1 MIGIQFVLLWLL
13 SGSKHCQLWPWK
25 PKYELLMSTSCQ
37 KIYPGFTL
45 NKVTW
50 LRPWKNGC
58 VHAVTI
64 NVWEIHR
71 GIYKACML
79 ECQILNGKF
88 WECCIIYAIRTEIYS
103 QCALLNN
110 LRWSLLHRQ
119 WLYVKGLPLILLLYN
134 MICRI
139 SFLNFSLLHSQP
151 FMHPLVYIKSIL
163 LLCTVFRKKTTA
175 FNI

>member
-1 MIGIQFVLLWLL
+1 MTLKTKIWITNVNILPKDLPWIYLKQGHLIETLEEWL
-13 SGSKHCQLWPWK
+13 C
-25 PKYELLMSTSCQ
+25 SCCN
-37 KIYPGFTL
+37 Y
-45 NKVTW
+45 
-50 LRPWKNGC
+50 
-58 VHAVTI
+58 

-163 LLCTVFRKKTTA
+163 LLCTVFRKKNYC
-175 FNI
+175 F